1 MISTYGGIT
10 STQGPGGAGS
20 VMDVAVVVDGNPM
33 GNPSQRISIVPHPSL
48 PQDGVDQAQSESWGF
63 TAASFPVASGTH
75 IVSVRVRHIAGPPIN
90 VGSVLDGTFTESGRA
105 QLQVLVIKR

>member
-1 MISTYGGIT
+1 
-10 STQGPGGAGS
+10 
-20 VMDVAVVVDGNPM
+20 MDVAVVVDGNPM

-48 PQDGVDQAQSESWGF
+48 PQDGVEQAQSESWGF

-90 VGSVLDGTFTESGRA
+90 VGFVLDGTFTESGRA
-105 QLQVLVIKR
+105 QLQVQVINR